1 MRYLIDTCIFTTYV
15 TDIDSLSRDALA
27 IIEDYDNTICMSAES
42 IRELIVSF
50 NNGEI
55 VSKFWDSAHHMIDAI
70 LNEFCIT
77 VLPLKEEHMYTYSDL
92 RLNVSM
98 KHKDPSDHIIISH
111 AITEGL
117 PLLSSDSKFDFYKDQ
132 GLDFIYT
139 PKR

>member
-27 IIEDYDNTICMSAES
+27 ILEDYDNVICMSAES

-55 VSKFWDSAHHMIDAI
+55 ISKFWDSAHHMINAI
-70 LNEFCIT
+70 TDELCFTI
-77 VLPLKEEHMYTYSDL
+77 LPVKEEIMVTYSDL
-92 RLNVSM
+92 EINVKQ
-98 KHKDPSDHIIISH
+98 KHKDPSDHVIISH
-111 AITEGL
+111 AMTLHL
-117 PLLSSDSKFDFYKDQ
+117 PLLSSDSKFEFYRKQ

>member
-15 TDIDSLSRDALA
+15 TDIDSLSLDALA
-27 IIEDYDNTICMSAES
+27 ILEDYDNVICMSAES

-55 VSKFWDSAHHMIDAI
+55 ISNFWDTAHHMIDAI
-70 LNEFCIT
+70 TDEFCFTI
-77 VLPLKEEHMYTYSDL
+77 LPIQEGVMKTYSDL
-92 RLNVSM
+92 ELNLKQ
-98 KHKDPSDHIIISH
+98 KHKDPSDHVIISH
-111 AITEGL
+111 AMTLGL
-117 PLLSSDSKFDFYKDQ
+117 PLLSSDSKFDFYRKQ